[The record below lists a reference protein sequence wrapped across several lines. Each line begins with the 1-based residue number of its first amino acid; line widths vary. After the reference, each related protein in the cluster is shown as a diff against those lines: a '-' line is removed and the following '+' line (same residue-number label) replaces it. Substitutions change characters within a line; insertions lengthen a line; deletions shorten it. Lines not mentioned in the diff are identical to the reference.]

1 MAKNEFTKA
10 CLNEADNLERVNN
23 EVRDLLTTARSLE
36 ARGIISS
43 KQYWN
48 LKKATDDVRSEI
60 AKHQLIDVTAAGISE
75 VAGKAFSAVSNFFS
89 RKK

>member
-1 MAKNEFTKA
+1 MATNNFTKA
-10 CLNEADNLERVNN
+10 CLSEADSLERVNN
-23 EVRDLLTTARSLE
+23 EVRDLLATARSLE

-48 LKKATDDVRSEI
+48 LKKATDDIRTEI
-60 AKHQLIDVTAAGISE
+60 AKHQLVDVTVAGISE
-75 VAGKAFSAVSNFFS
+75 AAGRAFSAVSNFFS